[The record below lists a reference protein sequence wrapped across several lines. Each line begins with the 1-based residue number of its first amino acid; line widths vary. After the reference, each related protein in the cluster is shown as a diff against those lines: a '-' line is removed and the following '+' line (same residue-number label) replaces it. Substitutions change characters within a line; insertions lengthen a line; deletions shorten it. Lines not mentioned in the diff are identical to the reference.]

1 MSAASESILSSSTLL
16 RDTSVLEEVI
26 STTASVVDAL
36 VAAVVDTVVVV
47 VVVVVRAGAVTG
59 ILLGGGLR
67 SRSMSYSPGR
77 KESADLVVSHGG
89 SGLGVVVAGDT
100 LVSAT
105 HHTLHVA
112 KHEVSSDGPS
122 TAKMLPSIIYGYLSE
137 WRLS

>member
-1 MSAASESILSSSTLL
+1 M
-16 RDTSVLEEVI
+16 
-26 STTASVVDAL
+26 
-36 VAAVVDTVVVV
+36 
-47 VVVVVRAGAVTG
+47 VVVVRAGAVTG

-89 SGLGVVVAGDT
+89 SGLGVVVAGDA

-112 KHEVSSDGPS
+112 KHEVSTDGPC
-122 TAKMLPSIIYGYLSE
+122 TAKMLPSILYGYLSE
-137 WRLS
+137 WRLSEGSSVTMRDAQL

>member
-1 MSAASESILSSSTLL
+1 M
-16 RDTSVLEEVI
+16 LEEVV

-36 VAAVVDTVVVV
+36 VAAVVDTVVV

-89 SGLGVVVAGDT
+89 SGLGVVVAGDA

-105 HHTLHVA
+105 HHTLHVS
-112 KHEVSSDGPS
+112 KQEVYCILMVLLQPKCGGLVKDHQ
-122 TAKMLPSIIYGYLSE
+122 
-137 WRLS
+137 

>member
-1 MSAASESILSSSTLL
+1 M
-16 RDTSVLEEVI
+16 LEEVV

-47 VVVVVRAGAVTG
+47 VVVVRAGAVTG
-59 ILLGGGLR
+59 ILLGGGVR

-112 KHEVSSDGPS
+112 KHEVSTDGPS